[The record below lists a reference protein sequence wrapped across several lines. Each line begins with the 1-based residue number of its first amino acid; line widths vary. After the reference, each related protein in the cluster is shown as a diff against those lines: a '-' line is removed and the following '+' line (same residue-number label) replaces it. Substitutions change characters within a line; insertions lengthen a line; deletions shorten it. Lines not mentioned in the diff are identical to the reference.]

1 MRAGQWVAFDASTE
15 KPHKCGKKNKEDPN
29 IKELAKQK
37 NKIQETENVDLGYES
52 EIDLEIETLEA
63 QLEDIKKRENQENLE
78 REKEKISRRLNEDN
92 VNIQQNINYQ
102 IDKEYPTLEKKN
114 KGWEFYFWIFVV
126 VLNLL
131 ALARCVSD

>member
-63 QLEDIKKRENQENLE
+63 QLEDIKERENQENLE
-78 REKEKISRRLNEDN
+78 REREKISRRLNEDN

>member
-1 MRAGQWVAFDASTE
+1 MRSMRAGQWVAFDASTE

-63 QLEDIKKRENQENLE
+63 QLEDIKKKENQENLE
-78 REKEKISRRLNEDN
+78 REREKISRRLNEDN

-102 IDKEYPTLEKKN
+102 IDKEYPTLEKK
-114 KGWEFYFWIFVV
+114 K
-126 VLNLL
+126 
-131 ALARCVSD
+131 

>member
-37 NKIQETENVDLGYES
+37 NKIQKTENVDLGYES

-63 QLEDIKKRENQENLE
+63 QLEDIKKKENQENLE
-78 REKEKISRRLNEDN
+78 REREKISRRENN
-92 VNIQQNINYQ
+92 R
-102 IDKEYPTLEKKN
+102 
-114 KGWEFYFWIFVV
+114 
-126 VLNLL
+126 
-131 ALARCVSD
+131 A

>member
-63 QLEDIKKRENQENLE
+63 QLKDIKKRENQENLE
-78 REKEKISRRLNEDN
+78 REREKISRRLNEDN
-92 VNIQQNINYQ
+92 INIQQNINYQ

-114 KGWEFYFWIFVV
+114 KGWEFYFWIFVL
-126 VLNLL
+126 VLNIL

>member
-63 QLEDIKKRENQENLE
+63 QLEDIKKKENQENLE
-78 REKEKISRRLNEDN
+78 REREKISRRLNEDN

-114 KGWEFYFWIFVV
+114 RGWEFYFWIFVV

>member
-37 NKIQETENVDLGYES
+37 NKIQKTENVDLGYES

-63 QLEDIKKRENQENLE
+63 QLEDIKKRENQDNLE
-78 REKEKISRRLNEDN
+78 RERKKISRRLNEDN
-92 VNIQQNINYQ
+92 VNIQQNIDYQ

>member
-63 QLEDIKKRENQENLE
+63 QLEDIKERENQENLE
-78 REKEKISRRLNEDN
+78 REREKISRRLNEDN

-102 IDKEYPTLEKKN
+102 IDKEYPTLDKKN

>member
-37 NKIQETENVDLGYES
+37 NKIQKTENVDLGYES

-63 QLEDIKKRENQENLE
+63 QLEDIKERENQENLE
-78 REKEKISRRLNEDN
+78 REREKISRRLNEN
-92 VNIQQNINYQ
+92 KVNIQQNINYQ

>member
-37 NKIQETENVDLGYES
+37 NKIQKTENVDLGYES

-63 QLEDIKKRENQENLE
+63 QLEDIKKKENQENLE

>member
-37 NKIQETENVDLGYES
+37 NKIQKTENVDLGYES

-63 QLEDIKKRENQENLE
+63 QLEDIKKKKYKYGNKCFNYELE
-78 REKEKISRRLNEDN
+78 SSTCDNNKKI
-92 VNIQQNINYQ
+92 IN
-102 IDKEYPTLEKKN
+102 
-114 KGWEFYFWIFVV
+114 F
-126 VLNLL
+126 
-131 ALARCVSD
+131 A

>member
-63 QLEDIKKRENQENLE
+63 QLEDIKKKENQENLE
-78 REKEKISRRLNEDN
+78 RERE
-92 VNIQQNINYQ
+92 
-102 IDKEYPTLEKKN
+102 
-114 KGWEFYFWIFVV
+114 
-126 VLNLL
+126 
-131 ALARCVSD
+131 